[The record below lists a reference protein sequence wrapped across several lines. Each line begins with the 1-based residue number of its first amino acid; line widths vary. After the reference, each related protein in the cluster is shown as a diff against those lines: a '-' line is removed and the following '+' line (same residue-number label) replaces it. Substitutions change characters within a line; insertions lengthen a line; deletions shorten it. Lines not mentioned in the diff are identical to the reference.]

1 MVQLLRLLD
10 VNPLDILPQRPP
22 FVMIDNLIRYDERI
36 AATRLKVKEN
46 TMFVYDGE
54 LSAAGMIEN
63 MAQTCAAR
71 LGYYNLISGL
81 PVKIGYIGAISGL
94 HISRT
99 PKVGE
104 ILETEIWPNM
114 LYCAGKFN
122 CKTLLAN
129 ARLSDHS
136 ARGYRKLK
144 IFFAPLFEA
153 FDQIC
158 AQSENDLKRFVSVS
172 ENCRIMLSGNLK
184 FDQKVP
190 ENLLP

>member
-1 MVQLLRLLD
+1 M
-10 VNPLDILPQRPP
+10 DILPQRPP
-22 FVMIDNLIRYDERI
+22 FVMIDNLIRYNERI

-104 ILETEIWPNM
+104 ILETEICVEEEVFGVTLVN
-114 LYCAGKFN
+114 GKSHI
-122 CKTLLAN
+122 AN
-129 ARLSDHS
+129 QTVMEARM
-136 ARGYRKLK
+136 K
-144 IFFAPLFEA
+144 IVI
-153 FDQIC
+153 Q
-158 AQSENDLKRFVSVS
+158 
-172 ENCRIMLSGNLK
+172 
-184 FDQKVP
+184 
-190 ENLLP
+190 

>member
-36 AATRLKVKEN
+36 AATRLEVKES

-104 ILETEIWPNM
+104 ILETEICVEEEVFGVTLVN
-114 LYCAGKFN
+114 GKSRIADQ
-122 CKTLLAN
+122 TVME
-129 ARLSDHS
+129 ARM
-136 ARGYRKLK
+136 K
-144 IFFAPLFEA
+144 IVI
-153 FDQIC
+153 Q
-158 AQSENDLKRFVSVS
+158 
-172 ENCRIMLSGNLK
+172 
-184 FDQKVP
+184 
-190 ENLLP
+190 

>member
-1 MVQLLRLLD
+1 M
-10 VNPLDILPQRPP
+10 DILPQRPP

-36 AATRLKVKEN
+36 AATRLEVRES

-94 HISRT
+94 HISRM

-104 ILETEIWPNM
+104 ILETEICVEEEVFGVTLVN
-114 LYCAGKFN
+114 GKSRIADR
-122 CKTLLAN
+122 TVME
-129 ARLSDHS
+129 ARM
-136 ARGYRKLK
+136 K
-144 IFFAPLFEA
+144 IVI
-153 FDQIC
+153 Q
-158 AQSENDLKRFVSVS
+158 
-172 ENCRIMLSGNLK
+172 
-184 FDQKVP
+184 
-190 ENLLP
+190 

>member
-1 MVQLLRLLD
+1 M
-10 VNPLDILPQRPP
+10 DILPQRPP

-94 HISRT
+94 HISRM

-104 ILETEIWPNM
+104 ILETEICVEEEVFGVTLVN
-114 LYCAGKFN
+114 GKSRIADR
-122 CKTLLAN
+122 TVME
-129 ARLSDHS
+129 ARM
-136 ARGYRKLK
+136 K
-144 IFFAPLFEA
+144 IVI
-153 FDQIC
+153 Q
-158 AQSENDLKRFVSVS
+158 
-172 ENCRIMLSGNLK
+172 
-184 FDQKVP
+184 
-190 ENLLP
+190 

>member
-1 MVQLLRLLD
+1 M
-10 VNPLDILPQRPP
+10 DILPQHPP

-36 AATRLKVKEN
+36 AATRLEVRES

-94 HISRT
+94 HISRM

-104 ILETEIWPNM
+104 ILETEICVEEEVFGVTLVN
-114 LYCAGKFN
+114 GKSRIADQ
-122 CKTLLAN
+122 TVME
-129 ARLSDHS
+129 ARM
-136 ARGYRKLK
+136 K
-144 IFFAPLFEA
+144 IVI
-153 FDQIC
+153 Q
-158 AQSENDLKRFVSVS
+158 
-172 ENCRIMLSGNLK
+172 
-184 FDQKVP
+184 
-190 ENLLP
+190 